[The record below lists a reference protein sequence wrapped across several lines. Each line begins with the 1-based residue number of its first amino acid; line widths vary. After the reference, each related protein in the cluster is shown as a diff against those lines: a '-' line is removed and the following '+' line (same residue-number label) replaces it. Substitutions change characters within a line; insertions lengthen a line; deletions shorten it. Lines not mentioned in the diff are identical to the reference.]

1 MIDID
6 NWMRELEEEEDIE
19 IKNNEEYQTKLFEEY
34 VLRGSDHQ
42 EERRKLNERYLS
54 GEELMG
60 EHGLRKELA
69 AFDMSYFGRAYLPHY
84 FIRKSP
90 HFHEELDEIWSRGVM
105 KGRNPLKEA
114 KVISRLK
121 GSRQVVAA
129 PRGHAKSTNFTF
141 KDSLH
146 AILYA
151 YKHYILILSDS
162 SEQAE
167 GFLDDIKT
175 ELEDN
180 ANIIMDFG
188 SLKGDKAWRTGVIL
202 TKTDI
207 KAEAIG
213 SGKKVRGRRH
223 RNWRPDL
230 IVLDDIENDENVNT
244 PEQRRKL
251 KNWFDK
257 AVSKAGDTY
266 TDIMYIGTISI
277 MELAWTVED
286 GRNVIEDIEYVHPKK
301 LVWDSTTDEL
311 KVCTREYPSGVELPE
326 NKFVVHKYKA
336 KSGHASRAGI
346 MRVVSWMYL
355 FKNYDIKDW
364 VSFCEVFGMP
374 LRLGK
379 YDASASESDKK
390 QLMEA
395 IISLGTDAAGIVPS
409 STMIEFIES
418 QKTTSVEIYEKL
430 ARYCD
435 EQISKAILGQTLT
448 SDSGGGSYA
457 QSKTHNEVRHD
468 LTVADAKS
476 LAVTIRRDIIRP
488 LVEFNYGSEANI
500 PFFGFDCHEVE
511 DQKEVVEIYKTLACD
526 MGLGIPKSHIYK
538 KFNIP
543 KPENGEEV
551 LKPPQAGMMTAQQ
564 QPMETTE
571 ELKLKQEEG
580 QAEQRQVD
588 TIVSIANKQSE
599 DIFREMMKPIFKMI
613 DKAEDMDE
621 LQKVLKDEKKLRE
634 LYQDMESPELE
645 DLIQQG
651 IYLSHLIGRSMD

>member
-6 NWMRELEEEEDIE
+6 NWMRELEEEEDID
-19 IKNNEEYQTKLFEEY
+19 IKSNEEYQTKLFEEY

-42 EERRKLNERYLS
+42 EERKKLNERYLS

-121 GSRQVVAA
+121 GSRQVVVA

-141 KDSLH
+141 KDDLH

-188 SLKGDKAWRTGVIL
+188 SLKGDKVWRTGVIL

-266 TDIMYIGTISI
+266 TDIMYIGTILHYDSLLNNVLQNPRYKTKKYRAVI
-277 MELAWTVED
+277 SEAVNTKLWDEWEGIYTNLFNENHEEDARVFYEANEEEMLLGAEVLWEEKLSYYDLMEIKVSEGTASFNSELQNDPIDPESATFNPEWFDYYEP
-286 GRNVIEDIEYVHPKK
+286 E
-301 LVWDSTTDEL
+301 LVDFSSPEFVFVAAND
-311 KVCTREYPSGVELPE
+311 PS
-326 NKFVVHKYKA
+326 
-336 KSGHASRAGI
+336 
-346 MRVVSWMYL
+346 
-355 FKNYDIKDW
+355 
-364 VSFCEVFGMP
+364 
-374 LRLGK
+374 LGK
-379 YDASASESDKK
+379 NKKSDTSS
-390 QLMEA
+390 
-395 IISLGTDAAGIVPS
+395 IINLAL
-409 STMIEFIES
+409 ST
-418 QKTTSVEIYEKL
+418 KTGYM
-430 ARYCD
+430 Y
-435 EQISKAILGQTLT
+435 
-448 SDSGGGSYA
+448 
-457 QSKTHNEVRHD
+457 
-468 LTVADAKS
+468 VADAS
-476 LAVTIRRDIIRP
+476 VERRKPDVIIDDVFEMNRR
-488 LVEFNYGSEANI
+488 LKRDYKKGFYKFGVEVVQFQY
-500 PFFGFDCHEVE
+500 FF
-511 DQKEVVEIYKTLACD
+511 KEVMAAKSAEEGEYIPIEEIQSTVNKVLRIESLQPVIKNKYLKFNREHKTLLKQLQEFPMGKNDDAPDGLQMAVQLAQTVKAVASKANYKTVLRRRFR
-526 MGLGIPKSHIYK
+526 MGKGAY
-538 KFNIP
+538 
-543 KPENGEEV
+543 
-551 LKPPQAGMMTAQQ
+551 
-564 QPMETTE
+564 
-571 ELKLKQEEG
+571 
-580 QAEQRQVD
+580 
-588 TIVSIANKQSE
+588 
-599 DIFREMMKPIFKMI
+599 
-613 DKAEDMDE
+613 
-621 LQKVLKDEKKLRE
+621 
-634 LYQDMESPELE
+634 
-645 DLIQQG
+645 
-651 IYLSHLIGRSMD
+651 

>member
-266 TDIMYIGTISI
+266 TDIMYIGTILHYDSLLNNVLQNPRYKTKKYRAVISEAVNTKLWDEWESI
-277 MELAWTVED
+277 YTKLLMKQRYRMQPCEEAYSIRKTLEQYRMVIDYFDYLKLNGLWKLTGSRLMDAQRTEYTTKQAYSFGVE
-286 GRNVIEDIEYVHPKK
+286 H
-301 LVWDSTTDEL
+301 
-311 KVCTREYPSGVELPE
+311 TRE
-326 NKFVVHKYKA
+326 F
-336 KSGHASRAGI
+336 
-346 MRVVSWMYL
+346 RVIWHEEHNLIFLDGTWSL
-355 FKNYDIKDW
+355 DGSKII
-364 VSFCEVFGMP
+364 
-374 LRLGK
+374 
-379 YDASASESDKK
+379 DAW
-390 QLMEA
+390 
-395 IISLGTDAAGIVPS
+395 
-409 STMIEFIES
+409 
-418 QKTTSVEIYEKL
+418 QKT
-430 ARYCD
+430 
-435 EQISKAILGQTLT
+435 
-448 SDSGGGSYA
+448 
-457 QSKTHNEVRHD
+457 
-468 LTVADAKS
+468 
-476 LAVTIRRDIIRP
+476 
-488 LVEFNYGSEANI
+488 
-500 PFFGFDCHEVE
+500 
-511 DQKEVVEIYKTLACD
+511 
-526 MGLGIPKSHIYK
+526 
-538 KFNIP
+538 
-543 KPENGEEV
+543 EV
-551 LKPPQAGMMTAQQ
+551 L
-564 QPMETTE
+564 
-571 ELKLKQEEG
+571 
-580 QAEQRQVD
+580 
-588 TIVSIANKQSE
+588 
-599 DIFREMMKPIFKMI
+599 
-613 DKAEDMDE
+613 
-621 LQKVLKDEKKLRE
+621 
-634 LYQDMESPELE
+634 
-645 DLIQQG
+645 
-651 IYLSHLIGRSMD
+651 

>member
-266 TDIMYIGTISI
+266 TDIMYIGTILHYDSLLNNVLQNPRYKTKKYRAVI
-277 MELAWTVED
+277 SEAVNPDVDTGTKRPVTARVAVGDVNDKFSDYPSNGLTPRRLARIFREADEGNVRAQMELFEEMEEKDT
-286 GRNVIEDIEYVHPKK
+286 H
-301 LVWDSTTDEL
+301 LFSQMQ
-311 KVCTREYPSGVELPE
+311 TR
-326 NKFVVHKYKA
+326 K
-336 KSGHASRAGI
+336 
-346 MRVVSWMYL
+346 
-355 FKNYDIKDW
+355 
-364 VSFCEVFGMP
+364 
-374 LRLGK
+374 
-379 YDASASESDKK
+379 
-390 QLMEA
+390 
-395 IISLGTDAAGIVPS
+395 
-409 STMIEFIES
+409 
-418 QKTTSVEIYEKL
+418 
-430 ARYCD
+430 
-435 EQISKAILGQTLT
+435 
-448 SDSGGGSYA
+448 
-457 QSKTHNEVRHD
+457 
-468 LTVADAKS
+468 
-476 LAVTIRRDIIRP
+476 LAVTGLDWEVQP
-488 LVEFNYGSEANI
+488 FSEDEIDKEIADFIDEQLKGIEN
-500 PFFGFDCHEVE
+500 FD
-511 DQKEVVEIYKTLACD
+511 
-526 MGLGIPKSHIYK
+526 
-538 KFNIP
+538 
-543 KPENGEEV
+543 EV
-551 LKPPQAGMMTAQQ
+551 L
-564 QPMETTE
+564 
-571 ELKLKQEEG
+571 
-580 QAEQRQVD
+580 
-588 TIVSIANKQSE
+588 
-599 DIFREMMKPIFKMI
+599 I
-613 DKAEDMDE
+613 DMLDA
-621 LQKVLKDEKKLRE
+621 
-634 LYQDMESPELE
+634 
-645 DLIQQG
+645 
-651 IYLSHLIGRSMD
+651 IGRDTVPLR

>member
-6 NWMRELEEEEDIE
+6 NWMRELEEEEDID

-34 VLRGSDHQ
+34 VLRGSDHH
-42 EERRKLNERYLS
+42 EERKKLNERYLS

-207 KAEAIG
+207 KVEAIG

-257 AVSKAGDTY
+257 VVSKAGDTY
-266 TDIMYIGTISI
+266 TDIMYIGTILHYDSLLNNVLQNPRYKTKKYRAVI
-277 MELAWTVED
+277 SEATNTKLWDEWEGIYTNLFNENHEED
-286 GRNVIEDIEYVHPKK
+286 ARTFYEAHEEEM
-301 LVWDSTTDEL
+301 LL
-311 KVCTREYPSGVELPE
+311 GVEVLWEEKLSYYDLMEIKVSEGTASFNSELQNDPIDPE
-326 NKFVVHKYKA
+326 SATFNPEWFDYYEPELVDFSSPEFVFVA
-336 KSGHASRAGI
+336 ANDPS
-346 MRVVSWMYL
+346 
-355 FKNYDIKDW
+355 
-364 VSFCEVFGMP
+364 
-374 LRLGK
+374 LGK
-379 YDASASESDKK
+379 NKKSDTSS
-390 QLMEA
+390 
-395 IISLGTDAAGIVPS
+395 IINLAL
-409 STMIEFIES
+409 ST
-418 QKTTSVEIYEKL
+418 KTGYM
-430 ARYCD
+430 Y
-435 EQISKAILGQTLT
+435 
-448 SDSGGGSYA
+448 
-457 QSKTHNEVRHD
+457 
-468 LTVADAKS
+468 VADAS
-476 LAVTIRRDIIRP
+476 VERRKPDVIIDDVFEMNRR
-488 LVEFNYGSEANI
+488 LKRDYKKGFYKFGVEVVQFQY
-500 PFFGFDCHEVE
+500 FF
-511 DQKEVVEIYKTLACD
+511 KEVMAAKSAEEGEYIPIEEIQSTVNKVLRIESLQPVIKNKYLKFNREHKTLLKQLQEFPMGKNDDAPDGLQMAVQLAQTVKAVASKANYKTVLRRRFR
-526 MGLGIPKSHIYK
+526 MGKGAY
-538 KFNIP
+538 
-543 KPENGEEV
+543 
-551 LKPPQAGMMTAQQ
+551 
-564 QPMETTE
+564 
-571 ELKLKQEEG
+571 
-580 QAEQRQVD
+580 
-588 TIVSIANKQSE
+588 
-599 DIFREMMKPIFKMI
+599 
-613 DKAEDMDE
+613 
-621 LQKVLKDEKKLRE
+621 
-634 LYQDMESPELE
+634 
-645 DLIQQG
+645 
-651 IYLSHLIGRSMD
+651 

>member
-6 NWMRELEEEEDIE
+6 NWMRELEEEEDADIRD
-19 IKNNEEYQTKLFEEY
+19 NEEYQAKLFEEY

-42 EERRKLNERYLS
+42 EERKKLNERYLS

-90 HFHEELDEIWSRGVM
+90 HFHEELDGIWSRGVM

-180 ANIIMDFG
+180 GNIIMDFG
-188 SLKGDKAWRTGVIL
+188 SLKGEKAWRTGVIL

-266 TDIMYIGTISI
+266 TDIMYIGTILHYDSLLNNVLQNPRYKTKKYRAVISEAANTKLWDEWESI
-277 MELAWTVED
+277 YTNLFNENHEEDAKTFYEAHEKEMLLGAEVLWEEKLSYYDLMEIKVSEGVASF
-286 GRNVIEDIEYVHPKK
+286 N
-301 LVWDSTTDEL
+301 SEL
-311 KVCTREYPSGVELPE
+311 QNDPIDPESATFNPEWFDYYEPELIDFSSPEFIFVAANDPS
-326 NKFVVHKYKA
+326 
-336 KSGHASRAGI
+336 
-346 MRVVSWMYL
+346 
-355 FKNYDIKDW
+355 
-364 VSFCEVFGMP
+364 
-374 LRLGK
+374 LGK
-379 YDASASESDKK
+379 NKKSDTSS
-390 QLMEA
+390 
-395 IISLGTDAAGIVPS
+395 IINLAL
-409 STMIEFIES
+409 ST
-418 QKTTSVEIYEKL
+418 KTGYM
-430 ARYCD
+430 Y
-435 EQISKAILGQTLT
+435 
-448 SDSGGGSYA
+448 
-457 QSKTHNEVRHD
+457 
-468 LTVADAKS
+468 VADASVEKRKPD
-476 LAVTIRRDIIRP
+476 VIIDDVFEMNRRLKRDYKKGFYKFG
-488 LVEFNYGSEANI
+488 VEVVQFQY
-500 PFFGFDCHEVE
+500 FF
-511 DQKEVVEIYKTLACD
+511 KEVMAAKSAEEGEYIPIEEIQSTVNKVLRIESLQPVIKNKYLKFNREHKTL
-526 MGLGIPKSHIYK
+526 
-538 KFNIP
+538 
-543 KPENGEEV
+543 
-551 LKPPQAGMMTAQQ
+551 
-564 QPMETTE
+564 
-571 ELKLKQEEG
+571 LKQLQEFPMG
-580 QAEQRQVD
+580 KNDDAPDGLQMAVQLAQ
-588 TIVSIANKQSE
+588 SIKAVASKANYRTVLRRR
-599 DIFREMMKPIFKMI
+599 FR
-613 DKAEDMDE
+613 
-621 LQKVLKDEKKLRE
+621 
-634 LYQDMESPELE
+634 
-645 DLIQQG
+645 
-651 IYLSHLIGRSMD
+651 RSKGAY

>member
-6 NWMRELEEEEDIE
+6 NWMRELEEEEDADIRD
-19 IKNNEEYQTKLFEEY
+19 NEEYQAKLFEEY

-42 EERRKLNERYLS
+42 EERKKLNERYLS

-90 HFHEELDEIWSRGVM
+90 HFHEELDGIWSRGVM

-180 ANIIMDFG
+180 GNIIMDFG
-188 SLKGDKAWRTGVIL
+188 SLKGEKAWRTGVIL

-266 TDIMYIGTISI
+266 TDIMYIGTILHYDSLLNNVLQNPRYKTRKYRAVI
-277 MELAWTVED
+277 SDAANTKLWEEWEGIYTNLFNENHEEDARAFYEANEEEMLLGAEVLWEEKLSYYDLMEIKVSEGTASF
-286 GRNVIEDIEYVHPKK
+286 N
-301 LVWDSTTDEL
+301 SEL
-311 KVCTREYPSGVELPE
+311 QNDPIDPESATFNPEWFDYYEPELIDFSSPEFIFVAANDPS
-326 NKFVVHKYKA
+326 
-336 KSGHASRAGI
+336 
-346 MRVVSWMYL
+346 
-355 FKNYDIKDW
+355 
-364 VSFCEVFGMP
+364 
-374 LRLGK
+374 LGK
-379 YDASASESDKK
+379 NKKSDTSS
-390 QLMEA
+390 
-395 IISLGTDAAGIVPS
+395 IINLAL
-409 STMIEFIES
+409 ST
-418 QKTTSVEIYEKL
+418 KTGYM
-430 ARYCD
+430 Y
-435 EQISKAILGQTLT
+435 
-448 SDSGGGSYA
+448 
-457 QSKTHNEVRHD
+457 
-468 LTVADAKS
+468 VADAS
-476 LAVTIRRDIIRP
+476 VERRKPDVIIDDVFEMNRR
-488 LVEFNYGSEANI
+488 LKRDYKKGFYKFGVEVVQFQY
-500 PFFGFDCHEVE
+500 FF
-511 DQKEVVEIYKTLACD
+511 KEVMAAKSAEEGEYIPIEEIQSTVNKVLRIESLQPVIKNKYLKFNREHKTL
-526 MGLGIPKSHIYK
+526 
-538 KFNIP
+538 
-543 KPENGEEV
+543 
-551 LKPPQAGMMTAQQ
+551 
-564 QPMETTE
+564 
-571 ELKLKQEEG
+571 LKQLQEFPMG
-580 QAEQRQVD
+580 KNDDAPDGLQMAVQLAQ
-588 TIVSIANKQSE
+588 SIKAVASKANYRTVLRRR
-599 DIFREMMKPIFKMI
+599 FR
-613 DKAEDMDE
+613 
-621 LQKVLKDEKKLRE
+621 
-634 LYQDMESPELE
+634 
-645 DLIQQG
+645 
-651 IYLSHLIGRSMD
+651 RSKGAY

>member
-6 NWMRELEEEEDIE
+6 NWMRELEEEEDID
-19 IKNNEEYQTKLFEEY
+19 IKSNEEYQTKLFEEY
-34 VLRGSDHQ
+34 VLRGLDHH
-42 EERRKLNERYLS
+42 EERKKLNERYLS

-69 AFDMSYFGRAYLPHY
+69 AFDMSYFGRAYLPYY

-266 TDIMYIGTISI
+266 TDIMYIGTILHYDSLLNNVLQNPRYKTKKYRAVI
-277 MELAWTVED
+277 SEATNTKLWDEWEGIYTNLFNENHEED
-286 GRNVIEDIEYVHPKK
+286 ARTFYEAHEEEM
-301 LVWDSTTDEL
+301 LL
-311 KVCTREYPSGVELPE
+311 GVEVLWEEKLSYYDLMEIKVSEGTASFNSELQNDPIDPE
-326 NKFVVHKYKA
+326 SATFNPEWFDYYEPELVDFSSPEFVFVA
-336 KSGHASRAGI
+336 ANDPS
-346 MRVVSWMYL
+346 
-355 FKNYDIKDW
+355 
-364 VSFCEVFGMP
+364 
-374 LRLGK
+374 LGK
-379 YDASASESDKK
+379 NKKSDTSS
-390 QLMEA
+390 
-395 IISLGTDAAGIVPS
+395 IINLAL
-409 STMIEFIES
+409 ST
-418 QKTTSVEIYEKL
+418 KTGYM
-430 ARYCD
+430 Y
-435 EQISKAILGQTLT
+435 
-448 SDSGGGSYA
+448 
-457 QSKTHNEVRHD
+457 
-468 LTVADAKS
+468 VADAS
-476 LAVTIRRDIIRP
+476 VERRKPDVIIDDVFEMNRR
-488 LVEFNYGSEANI
+488 LKRDYKKGFYKFGVEVVQFQY
-500 PFFGFDCHEVE
+500 FF
-511 DQKEVVEIYKTLACD
+511 KEVMAAKSAEEGEYIPIEEIQSTVNKVLRIESLQPVIKNKYLKFNREHKTLLKQLQEFPMGKNDDAPDGLQMAVQLAQTVKAVASKANYKTVLRRRFR
-526 MGLGIPKSHIYK
+526 MGKGAY
-538 KFNIP
+538 
-543 KPENGEEV
+543 
-551 LKPPQAGMMTAQQ
+551 
-564 QPMETTE
+564 
-571 ELKLKQEEG
+571 
-580 QAEQRQVD
+580 
-588 TIVSIANKQSE
+588 
-599 DIFREMMKPIFKMI
+599 
-613 DKAEDMDE
+613 
-621 LQKVLKDEKKLRE
+621 
-634 LYQDMESPELE
+634 
-645 DLIQQG
+645 
-651 IYLSHLIGRSMD
+651 

>member
-34 VLRGSDHQ
+34 VLRGSGHQ

-90 HFHEELDEIWSRGVM
+90 HFHQELDEIWSRGVM

-151 YKHYILILSDS
+151 YKLYILILSDS

-167 GFLDDIKT
+167 GVLDDIKT

-266 TDIMYIGTISI
+266 TDIMYIGTILHYDSLLNNVLQNPRYKTKKYRAVISEAVNTKLWDEWESI
-277 MELAWTVED
+277 YTNLFNENHEEDARTFYEAHEEEMLLGAEVLWEEKLSYYDLMEIKVSEGTASFNSELQNDPIDPESATFNPEWFDYYEPELMDFSSPEFVFVGANDPSLGKNKKSDTSSIINLALSTKTGYMYVVDASVEKRKPD
-286 GRNVIEDIEYVHPKK
+286 VIIEDVFEMNRRLKRDYKK
-301 LVWDSTTDEL
+301 GFY
-311 KVCTREYPSGVELPE
+311 KFGVE
-326 NKFVVHKYKA
+326 VVQFQYFFKEVMAA
-336 KSGHASRAGI
+336 KSAEEGEYIPIEEIQSTVNKILRI
-346 MRVVSWMYL
+346 ESLQPVIKNKYL
-355 FKNYDIKDW
+355 KFNREHKT
-364 VSFCEVFGMP
+364 
-374 LRLGK
+374 LL
-379 YDASASESDKK
+379 K
-390 QLMEA
+390 QLQEFPM
-395 IISLGTDAAGIVPS
+395 GKNDDAPDGLQMAV
-409 STMIEFIES
+409 
-418 QKTTSVEIYEKL
+418 QL
-430 ARYCD
+430 A
-435 EQISKAILGQTLT
+435 QTVKAVASKA
-448 SDSGGGSYA
+448 
-457 QSKTHNEVRHD
+457 N
-468 LTVADAKS
+468 
-476 LAVTIRRDIIRP
+476 
-488 LVEFNYGSEANI
+488 
-500 PFFGFDCHEVE
+500 
-511 DQKEVVEIYKTLACD
+511 YKTVLRRRFR
-526 MGLGIPKSHIYK
+526 MGKGAY
-538 KFNIP
+538 
-543 KPENGEEV
+543 
-551 LKPPQAGMMTAQQ
+551 
-564 QPMETTE
+564 
-571 ELKLKQEEG
+571 
-580 QAEQRQVD
+580 
-588 TIVSIANKQSE
+588 
-599 DIFREMMKPIFKMI
+599 
-613 DKAEDMDE
+613 
-621 LQKVLKDEKKLRE
+621 
-634 LYQDMESPELE
+634 
-645 DLIQQG
+645 
-651 IYLSHLIGRSMD
+651 

>member
-6 NWMRELEEEEDIE
+6 NWMRELEEDGDTEARS
-19 IKNNEEYQTKLFEEY
+19 NEEYQTKLFEEY

-42 EERRKLNERYLS
+42 EERKKLNERYLS

-90 HFHEELDEIWSRGVM
+90 HFHEELDGIWSRGVM

-180 ANIIMDFG
+180 GNIIMDFG
-188 SLKGDKAWRTGVIL
+188 SLKGEKAWRTGVIL

-266 TDIMYIGTISI
+266 TDIMYIGTILHYDSLLNNVLQNPRYKTKKYRAVISEAVNTKLWDEWEGIYTNLFNENHEEDARAFYEAHEEEMLLGAEVLWEEKLSYYDLMEIKVSEGAASFNSELQNDPIDPESATFNPEWFDYYEPELIDFSSPEFVFVAANDPSLGKNKKSDTSSI
-277 MELAWTVED
+277 INLALSTKTGYMYVVDASVERRKPD
-286 GRNVIEDIEYVHPKK
+286 VIIDDVFEMNRRLKRDYKK
-301 LVWDSTTDEL
+301 GFY
-311 KVCTREYPSGVELPE
+311 KFGVE
-326 NKFVVHKYKA
+326 VVQFQYFFKEVMAA
-336 KSGHASRAGI
+336 KSAEEGEYIPIEEIQSTVNKVLRI
-346 MRVVSWMYL
+346 ESLQPVIKNKYL
-355 FKNYDIKDW
+355 KFNREHKT
-364 VSFCEVFGMP
+364 
-374 LRLGK
+374 LL
-379 YDASASESDKK
+379 K
-390 QLMEA
+390 QLQEFPM
-395 IISLGTDAAGIVPS
+395 GKNDDAPDGLQMAV
-409 STMIEFIES
+409 
-418 QKTTSVEIYEKL
+418 QL
-430 ARYCD
+430 A
-435 EQISKAILGQTLT
+435 QSIKAVASKA
-448 SDSGGGSYA
+448 
-457 QSKTHNEVRHD
+457 N
-468 LTVADAKS
+468 
-476 LAVTIRRDIIRP
+476 
-488 LVEFNYGSEANI
+488 
-500 PFFGFDCHEVE
+500 
-511 DQKEVVEIYKTLACD
+511 YKTVLRRRFR
-526 MGLGIPKSHIYK
+526 MGRGAY
-538 KFNIP
+538 
-543 KPENGEEV
+543 
-551 LKPPQAGMMTAQQ
+551 
-564 QPMETTE
+564 
-571 ELKLKQEEG
+571 
-580 QAEQRQVD
+580 
-588 TIVSIANKQSE
+588 
-599 DIFREMMKPIFKMI
+599 
-613 DKAEDMDE
+613 
-621 LQKVLKDEKKLRE
+621 
-634 LYQDMESPELE
+634 
-645 DLIQQG
+645 
-651 IYLSHLIGRSMD
+651 

>member
-6 NWMRELEEEEDIE
+6 NWMRELEEEEDID

-34 VLRGSDHQ
+34 VLRGSDHH
-42 EERRKLNERYLS
+42 EERKKLNERYLS

-266 TDIMYIGTISI
+266 TDIMYIGTILHYDSLLNNVLQNPRYKTKKYRAVI
-277 MELAWTVED
+277 SEATNTKLWDEWEGIYTNLFNENHEED
-286 GRNVIEDIEYVHPKK
+286 ARTFYEAHEEEM
-301 LVWDSTTDEL
+301 LL
-311 KVCTREYPSGVELPE
+311 GVEVLWEEKLSYYDLMEIKVSEGTASFNSELQNDPIDPE
-326 NKFVVHKYKA
+326 SATFNPEWFDYYEPELVDFSSPEFVFVA
-336 KSGHASRAGI
+336 ANDPS
-346 MRVVSWMYL
+346 
-355 FKNYDIKDW
+355 
-364 VSFCEVFGMP
+364 
-374 LRLGK
+374 LGK
-379 YDASASESDKK
+379 NKKSDTSS
-390 QLMEA
+390 
-395 IISLGTDAAGIVPS
+395 IINLAL
-409 STMIEFIES
+409 ST
-418 QKTTSVEIYEKL
+418 KTGYM
-430 ARYCD
+430 Y
-435 EQISKAILGQTLT
+435 
-448 SDSGGGSYA
+448 
-457 QSKTHNEVRHD
+457 
-468 LTVADAKS
+468 VADAS
-476 LAVTIRRDIIRP
+476 VERRKPDVIIDDVFEMNRR
-488 LVEFNYGSEANI
+488 LKRDYKKGFYKFGVEVVQFQYFS
-500 PFFGFDCHEVE
+500 
-511 DQKEVVEIYKTLACD
+511 KEVMAAKSAEEGEYIPIEEIQSTVNKVLRIESLQPVIKNKYLKFNREHKTLLKQLQEFPMGKNDDAPDGLQMAVQLAQTVKAVASKANYKTVLRRRFR
-526 MGLGIPKSHIYK
+526 MGKGAY
-538 KFNIP
+538 
-543 KPENGEEV
+543 
-551 LKPPQAGMMTAQQ
+551 
-564 QPMETTE
+564 
-571 ELKLKQEEG
+571 
-580 QAEQRQVD
+580 
-588 TIVSIANKQSE
+588 
-599 DIFREMMKPIFKMI
+599 
-613 DKAEDMDE
+613 
-621 LQKVLKDEKKLRE
+621 
-634 LYQDMESPELE
+634 
-645 DLIQQG
+645 
-651 IYLSHLIGRSMD
+651 

>member
-6 NWMRELEEEEDIE
+6 NWMRELEEEEDID

-34 VLRGSDHQ
+34 VLRGSDHH
-42 EERRKLNERYLS
+42 EERKKLNERYLS

-60 EHGLRKELA
+60 EYGLRKELA

-266 TDIMYIGTISI
+266 TDIMYIGTILHYDSLLNNVLQNPRYKTKKYRAVI
-277 MELAWTVED
+277 SEATNTKLWDEWEGIYTNLFNENHEED
-286 GRNVIEDIEYVHPKK
+286 ARTFYEAHEEEM
-301 LVWDSTTDEL
+301 LL
-311 KVCTREYPSGVELPE
+311 GVEVLWEEKLSYYDLMEIKVSEGTASFNSELQNDPIDPE
-326 NKFVVHKYKA
+326 SATFNPEWFDYYEPELVNFSSPEFVFVA
-336 KSGHASRAGI
+336 ANDPS
-346 MRVVSWMYL
+346 
-355 FKNYDIKDW
+355 
-364 VSFCEVFGMP
+364 
-374 LRLGK
+374 LGK
-379 YDASASESDKK
+379 NKKSDTSS
-390 QLMEA
+390 
-395 IISLGTDAAGIVPS
+395 IINLAL
-409 STMIEFIES
+409 ST
-418 QKTTSVEIYEKL
+418 KTGYM
-430 ARYCD
+430 Y
-435 EQISKAILGQTLT
+435 
-448 SDSGGGSYA
+448 
-457 QSKTHNEVRHD
+457 
-468 LTVADAKS
+468 VADAS
-476 LAVTIRRDIIRP
+476 VERRKPDVIIDDVFEMNRR
-488 LVEFNYGSEANI
+488 LKRDYKKGFYKFGVEVVQFQY
-500 PFFGFDCHEVE
+500 FF
-511 DQKEVVEIYKTLACD
+511 KEVMAAKSAEEGEYIPIEEIQSTVNKVLRIESLQPVIKNKYLKFNREHKTLLKQLQEFPMGKNDDAPDGLQMAVQLAQTVKAVASKANYKTVLRRRFR
-526 MGLGIPKSHIYK
+526 MGKGAY
-538 KFNIP
+538 
-543 KPENGEEV
+543 
-551 LKPPQAGMMTAQQ
+551 
-564 QPMETTE
+564 
-571 ELKLKQEEG
+571 
-580 QAEQRQVD
+580 
-588 TIVSIANKQSE
+588 
-599 DIFREMMKPIFKMI
+599 
-613 DKAEDMDE
+613 
-621 LQKVLKDEKKLRE
+621 
-634 LYQDMESPELE
+634 
-645 DLIQQG
+645 
-651 IYLSHLIGRSMD
+651 

>member
-6 NWMRELEEEEDIE
+6 NWMRELEEEEDADIRD
-19 IKNNEEYQTKLFEEY
+19 NEEYQAKLFEEY

-42 EERRKLNERYLS
+42 EERKKLNERYLS

-180 ANIIMDFG
+180 GNIIMDFG
-188 SLKGDKAWRTGVIL
+188 SLKGEKAWRTGVIL

-266 TDIMYIGTISI
+266 TDIMYIGTILHYDSLLNNVLQNPRYKTRKYRAVI
-277 MELAWTVED
+277 SDAANTKLWEEWEGIYTNLFNENHEEDARAFYEANEEEMLLGAEVLWEEKLSYYDLMEIKVSEGTASF
-286 GRNVIEDIEYVHPKK
+286 N
-301 LVWDSTTDEL
+301 SEL
-311 KVCTREYPSGVELPE
+311 QNDPIDPESATFNPEWFDYYEPELIDFSSPEFIFVAANDPS
-326 NKFVVHKYKA
+326 
-336 KSGHASRAGI
+336 
-346 MRVVSWMYL
+346 
-355 FKNYDIKDW
+355 
-364 VSFCEVFGMP
+364 
-374 LRLGK
+374 LGK
-379 YDASASESDKK
+379 NKKSDTSS
-390 QLMEA
+390 
-395 IISLGTDAAGIVPS
+395 IINLAL
-409 STMIEFIES
+409 ST
-418 QKTTSVEIYEKL
+418 KTGYM
-430 ARYCD
+430 Y
-435 EQISKAILGQTLT
+435 
-448 SDSGGGSYA
+448 
-457 QSKTHNEVRHD
+457 
-468 LTVADAKS
+468 VADAS
-476 LAVTIRRDIIRP
+476 VERRKPDVIIDDVFEMNRR
-488 LVEFNYGSEANI
+488 LKRDYKKGFYKFGVEVVQFQY
-500 PFFGFDCHEVE
+500 FF
-511 DQKEVVEIYKTLACD
+511 KEVMAAKSAEEGEYIPIEEIQSTVNKVLRIESLQPVIKNKYLKFNREHKTL
-526 MGLGIPKSHIYK
+526 
-538 KFNIP
+538 
-543 KPENGEEV
+543 
-551 LKPPQAGMMTAQQ
+551 
-564 QPMETTE
+564 
-571 ELKLKQEEG
+571 LKQLQEFPMG
-580 QAEQRQVD
+580 KNDDAPDGLQMAVQLAQ
-588 TIVSIANKQSE
+588 SIKAVASKANYRTVLRRR
-599 DIFREMMKPIFKMI
+599 FR
-613 DKAEDMDE
+613 
-621 LQKVLKDEKKLRE
+621 
-634 LYQDMESPELE
+634 
-645 DLIQQG
+645 
-651 IYLSHLIGRSMD
+651 RSKGAY